1 MQDELFKTRYSKYG
15 YGIDVRRTYKDLPC
29 QPFWT
34 WVTGKSL
41 NDRPPRR
48 PKDTLLKPWQLYL
61 HISWGY
67 AVFFLAVIYG
77 QQLLASQQPL
87 WLKCLLGALIM
98 CLVVNRQ
105 RGFLHTF
112 HYTTHGASL
121 ENKALARFTC
131 KWILSI
137 PILHT
142 PRDEYVK
149 LHVNEHH
156 SVRTFNTE
164 HDVDL
169 VFMKQ
174 HGFYKGMSESAFWT
188 RLVLAPFHP
197 ARILEHL
204 KFRFDVSFVSAP
216 RHERVSRA
224 LYWAALLGLVYA
236 SGYLEA
242 FALFYLFPIF
252 ILTQYS
258 SWIQHVSEH
267 LWFARN
273 EHGLPRFLHYGSLS
287 WGRFLG
293 RPYPADKQG
302 LAFALAFVRWSLGVL
317 LIDIPLRVFSFMQD
331 LPSHD
336 FHHRKPGVNFWRIAP
351 ERAANEARPSK
362 FGPMTETWGMWE
374 NFLILR
380 DHLCRGQSDPFGIV
394 DWYRENHARL
404 APETDAANQP
414 HTNPHPRLPPDHTG
428 NPMNTQIA
436 QITQSLA
443 ANGCAYITPSD
454 ALYDEQDWELMNQ
467 VLANSTLPWEKILI
481 GDADE
486 ENDLYVARFMT
497 DRDRPTVVN
506 HALSELIIPR
516 VCNDNVMSLFRKLM
530 GDDAF
535 YVRRMQVNRMK
546 AGSFIGRHL
555 DTDSNPD
562 YQYSIVLQLGTYFS
576 GGQFVVYDRDGNLRN
591 DIKPEPRSV
600 IISDCSYPHEVQQVT
615 AGERVSLV
623 FFVSRHA
630 DRNRRVY

>member
-302 LAFALAFVRWSLGVL
+302 LAFALEPGRAADRHPAAGVL
-317 LIDIPLRVFSFMQD
+317 L
-331 LPSHD
+331 H
-336 FHHRKPGVNFWRIAP
+336 A
-351 ERAANEARPSK
+351 
-362 FGPMTETWGMWE
+362 GPA
-374 NFLILR
+374 
-380 DHLCRGQSDPFGIV
+380 Q
-394 DWYRENHARL
+394 
-404 APETDAANQP
+404 
-414 HTNPHPRLPPDHTG
+414 PRLPPPQAG
-428 NPMNTQIA
+428 GEL
-436 QITQSLA
+436 LA
-443 ANGCAYITPSD
+443 HRAG
-454 ALYDEQDWELMNQ
+454 
-467 VLANSTLPWEKILI
+467 
-481 GDADE
+481 
-486 ENDLYVARFMT
+486 ARGQRGAPLEVRPD
-497 DRDRPTVVN
+497 DRDLGHVGELPDPARPP
-506 HALSELIIPR
+506 LPR
-516 VCNDNVMSLFRKLM
+516 PVGPV
-530 GDDAF
+530 
-535 YVRRMQVNRMK
+535 
-546 AGSFIGRHL
+546 
-555 DTDSNPD
+555 
-562 YQYSIVLQLGTYFS
+562 
-576 GGQFVVYDRDGNLRN
+576 
-591 DIKPEPRSV
+591 
-600 IISDCSYPHEVQQVT
+600 
-615 AGERVSLV
+615 
-623 FFVSRHA
+623 
-630 DRNRRVY
+630 RNRRLVPREPCPARSGDRCRQPAPHQPTRIPGYRLITQETP

>member
-287 WGRFLG
+287 WD
-293 RPYPADKQG
+293 ASS
-302 LAFALAFVRWSLGVL
+302 A
-317 LIDIPLRVFSFMQD
+317 
-331 LPSHD
+331 
-336 FHHRKPGVNFWRIAP
+336 AP
-351 ERAANEARPSK
+351 
-362 FGPMTETWGMWE
+362 T
-374 NFLILR
+374 
-380 DHLCRGQSDPFGIV
+380 
-394 DWYRENHARL
+394 
-404 APETDAANQP
+404 
-414 HTNPHPRLPPDHTG
+414 
-428 NPMNTQIA
+428 
-436 QITQSLA
+436 
-443 ANGCAYITPSD
+443 
-454 ALYDEQDWELMNQ
+454 
-467 VLANSTLPWEKILI
+467 
-481 GDADE
+481 
-486 ENDLYVARFMT
+486 
-497 DRDRPTVVN
+497 RPT
-506 HALSELIIPR
+506 SR
-516 VCNDNVMSLFRKLM
+516 VWPSPWRSF
-530 GDDAF
+530 
-535 YVRRMQVNRMK
+535 
-546 AGSFIGRHL
+546 AGAWA
-555 DTDSNPD
+555 
-562 YQYSIVLQLGTYFS
+562 
-576 GGQFVVYDRDGNLRN
+576 
-591 DIKPEPRSV
+591 
-600 IISDCSYPHEVQQVT
+600 CC
-615 AGERVSLV
+615 
-623 FFVSRHA
+623 
-630 DRNRRVY
+630 

>member
-48 PKDTLLKPWQLYL
+48 PKDTLLKPWRLYL

-287 WGRFLG
+287 RDASSAALPGRQAGPGLRPGVRSLEPG
-293 RPYPADKQG
+293 RAADRHPA
-302 LAFALAFVRWSLGVL
+302 AGVL
-317 LIDIPLRVFSFMQD
+317 L
-331 LPSHD
+331 H
-336 FHHRKPGVNFWRIAP
+336 A
-351 ERAANEARPSK
+351 
-362 FGPMTETWGMWE
+362 GPA
-374 NFLILR
+374 
-380 DHLCRGQSDPFGIV
+380 Q
-394 DWYRENHARL
+394 
-404 APETDAANQP
+404 
-414 HTNPHPRLPPDHTG
+414 PRLPPSQAG
-428 NPMNTQIA
+428 
-436 QITQSLA
+436 SELLA
-443 ANGCAYITPSD
+443 HRAG
-454 ALYDEQDWELMNQ
+454 
-467 VLANSTLPWEKILI
+467 
-481 GDADE
+481 
-486 ENDLYVARFMT
+486 ARGQRGAPLEVRPD
-497 DRDRPTVVN
+497 DRDLGHVGELPDPARPP
-506 HALSELIIPR
+506 LPR
-516 VCNDNVMSLFRKLM
+516 PVGPV
-530 GDDAF
+530 
-535 YVRRMQVNRMK
+535 
-546 AGSFIGRHL
+546 
-555 DTDSNPD
+555 
-562 YQYSIVLQLGTYFS
+562 
-576 GGQFVVYDRDGNLRN
+576 
-591 DIKPEPRSV
+591 
-600 IISDCSYPHEVQQVT
+600 
-615 AGERVSLV
+615 
-623 FFVSRHA
+623 
-630 DRNRRVY
+630 RNRRLVPREPCPARSGDRCRQPAPHQPTRIPGYRLITQETP

>member
-15 YGIDVRRTYKDLPC
+15 YGIDVRRTYKDVPC

-414 HTNPHPRLPPDHTG
+414 HTNQPAS
-428 NPMNTQIA
+428 QA
-436 QITQSLA
+436 
-443 ANGCAYITPSD
+443 
-454 ALYDEQDWELMNQ
+454 
-467 VLANSTLPWEKILI
+467 
-481 GDADE
+481 
-486 ENDLYVARFMT
+486 
-497 DRDRPTVVN
+497 
-506 HALSELIIPR
+506 
-516 VCNDNVMSLFRKLM
+516 
-530 GDDAF
+530 
-535 YVRRMQVNRMK
+535 
-546 AGSFIGRHL
+546 
-555 DTDSNPD
+555 
-562 YQYSIVLQLGTYFS
+562 
-576 GGQFVVYDRDGNLRN
+576 
-591 DIKPEPRSV
+591 
-600 IISDCSYPHEVQQVT
+600 T
-615 AGERVSLV
+615 A
-623 FFVSRHA
+623 
-630 DRNRRVY
+630 

>member
-216 RHERVSRA
+216 RHERQPG
-224 LYWAALLGLVYA
+224 ALLGRAARPGVRQRLPGGVRAVLPVPDLHPHPVLVVDPA
-236 SGYLEA
+236 RLRA
-242 FALFYLFPIF
+242 PLVRPQRARPAALPALR
-252 ILTQYS
+252 LAELGT
-258 SWIQHVSEH
+258 
-267 LWFARN
+267 
-273 EHGLPRFLHYGSLS
+273 LPRPPLSGRQAGPGLRPGVRSLEP
-287 WGRFLG
+287 GRAAD
-293 RPYPADKQG
+293 RHPA
-302 LAFALAFVRWSLGVL
+302 AGVL
-317 LIDIPLRVFSFMQD
+317 LHAGPAQPR
-331 LPSHD
+331 LP
-336 FHHRKPGVNFWRIAP
+336 PPQAGVNFWRIAP

-414 HTNPHPRLPPDHTG
+414 HTNQPAS
-428 NPMNTQIA
+428 QA
-436 QITQSLA
+436 
-443 ANGCAYITPSD
+443 
-454 ALYDEQDWELMNQ
+454 
-467 VLANSTLPWEKILI
+467 
-481 GDADE
+481 
-486 ENDLYVARFMT
+486 
-497 DRDRPTVVN
+497 
-506 HALSELIIPR
+506 
-516 VCNDNVMSLFRKLM
+516 
-530 GDDAF
+530 
-535 YVRRMQVNRMK
+535 
-546 AGSFIGRHL
+546 
-555 DTDSNPD
+555 
-562 YQYSIVLQLGTYFS
+562 
-576 GGQFVVYDRDGNLRN
+576 
-591 DIKPEPRSV
+591 
-600 IISDCSYPHEVQQVT
+600 T
-615 AGERVSLV
+615 A
-623 FFVSRHA
+623 
-630 DRNRRVY
+630 

>member
-242 FALFYLFPIF
+242 FAL
-252 ILTQYS
+252 
-258 SWIQHVSEH
+258 
-267 LWFARN
+267 
-273 EHGLPRFLHYGSLS
+273 
-287 WGRFLG
+287 
-293 RPYPADKQG
+293 D
-302 LAFALAFVRWSLGVL
+302 
-317 LIDIPLRVFSFMQD
+317 
-331 LPSHD
+331 
-336 FHHRKPGVNFWRIAP
+336 RK
-351 ERAANEARPSK
+351 S
-362 FGPMTETWGMWE
+362 
-374 NFLILR
+374 
-380 DHLCRGQSDPFGIV
+380 
-394 DWYRENHARL
+394 
-404 APETDAANQP
+404 
-414 HTNPHPRLPPDHTG
+414 
-428 NPMNTQIA
+428 
-436 QITQSLA
+436 
-443 ANGCAYITPSD
+443 
-454 ALYDEQDWELMNQ
+454 
-467 VLANSTLPWEKILI
+467 
-481 GDADE
+481 
-486 ENDLYVARFMT
+486 
-497 DRDRPTVVN
+497 VV
-506 HALSELIIPR
+506 
-516 VCNDNVMSLFRKLM
+516 
-530 GDDAF
+530 
-535 YVRRMQVNRMK
+535 
-546 AGSFIGRHL
+546 
-555 DTDSNPD
+555 
-562 YQYSIVLQLGTYFS
+562 
-576 GGQFVVYDRDGNLRN
+576 
-591 DIKPEPRSV
+591 
-600 IISDCSYPHEVQQVT
+600 
-615 AGERVSLV
+615 
-623 FFVSRHA
+623 
-630 DRNRRVY
+630 

>member
-48 PKDTLLKPWQLYL
+48 PKDTLLKPWRLYL

-273 EHGLPRFLHYGSLS
+273 EHGLPRFLHYGSLKQ
-287 WGRFLG
+287 GRFLG
-293 RPYPADKQG
+293 RP
-302 LAFALAFVRWSLGVL
+302 
-317 LIDIPLRVFSFMQD
+317 
-331 LPSHD
+331 
-336 FHHRKPGVNFWRIAP
+336 
-351 ERAANEARPSK
+351 
-362 FGPMTETWGMWE
+362 T
-374 NFLILR
+374 
-380 DHLCRGQSDPFGIV
+380 
-394 DWYRENHARL
+394 
-404 APETDAANQP
+404 
-414 HTNPHPRLPPDHTG
+414 
-428 NPMNTQIA
+428 
-436 QITQSLA
+436 
-443 ANGCAYITPSD
+443 
-454 ALYDEQDWELMNQ
+454 
-467 VLANSTLPWEKILI
+467 
-481 GDADE
+481 
-486 ENDLYVARFMT
+486 
-497 DRDRPTVVN
+497 RPTSR
-506 HALSELIIPR
+506 AWPSPWR
-516 VCNDNVMSLFRKLM
+516 SF
-530 GDDAF
+530 
-535 YVRRMQVNRMK
+535 
-546 AGSFIGRHL
+546 AGAWA
-555 DTDSNPD
+555 
-562 YQYSIVLQLGTYFS
+562 
-576 GGQFVVYDRDGNLRN
+576 
-591 DIKPEPRSV
+591 
-600 IISDCSYPHEVQQVT
+600 CC
-615 AGERVSLV
+615 
-623 FFVSRHA
+623 
-630 DRNRRVY
+630 

>member
-216 RHERVSRA
+216 RHGASAGRSTGPRCSAWCTPAATWRRSRCSTCSRSSSSPSTRRGSSTSPSTSGSPA
-224 LYWAALLGLVYA
+224 TSTACRA
-236 SGYLEA
+236 SC
-242 FALFYLFPIF
+242 
-252 ILTQYS
+252 TT
-258 SWIQHVSEH
+258 
-267 LWFARN
+267 AR
-273 EHGLPRFLHYGSLS
+273 
-287 WGRFLG
+287 
-293 RPYPADKQG
+293 
-302 LAFALAFVRWSLGVL
+302 
-317 LIDIPLRVFSFMQD
+317 
-331 LPSHD
+331 
-336 FHHRKPGVNFWRIAP
+336 
-351 ERAANEARPSK
+351 
-362 FGPMTETWGMWE
+362 
-374 NFLILR
+374 
-380 DHLCRGQSDPFGIV
+380 
-394 DWYRENHARL
+394 
-404 APETDAANQP
+404 
-414 HTNPHPRLPPDHTG
+414 
-428 NPMNTQIA
+428 
-436 QITQSLA
+436 
-443 ANGCAYITPSD
+443 
-454 ALYDEQDWELMNQ
+454 
-467 VLANSTLPWEKILI
+467 
-481 GDADE
+481 
-486 ENDLYVARFMT
+486 
-497 DRDRPTVVN
+497 
-506 HALSELIIPR
+506 
-516 VCNDNVMSLFRKLM
+516 
-530 GDDAF
+530 
-535 YVRRMQVNRMK
+535 
-546 AGSFIGRHL
+546 
-555 DTDSNPD
+555 
-562 YQYSIVLQLGTYFS
+562 
-576 GGQFVVYDRDGNLRN
+576 
-591 DIKPEPRSV
+591 
-600 IISDCSYPHEVQQVT
+600 
-615 AGERVSLV
+615 
-623 FFVSRHA
+623 
-630 DRNRRVY
+630 

>member
-156 SVRTFNTE
+156 S
-164 HDVDL
+164 
-169 VFMKQ
+169 
-174 HGFYKGMSESAFWT
+174 
-188 RLVLAPFHP
+188 
-197 ARILEHL
+197 
-204 KFRFDVSFVSAP
+204 
-216 RHERVSRA
+216 
-224 LYWAALLGLVYA
+224 
-236 SGYLEA
+236 
-242 FALFYLFPIF
+242 
-252 ILTQYS
+252 
-258 SWIQHVSEH
+258 EH

-414 HTNPHPRLPPDHTG
+414 HTNQPAS
-428 NPMNTQIA
+428 QA
-436 QITQSLA
+436 
-443 ANGCAYITPSD
+443 
-454 ALYDEQDWELMNQ
+454 
-467 VLANSTLPWEKILI
+467 
-481 GDADE
+481 
-486 ENDLYVARFMT
+486 
-497 DRDRPTVVN
+497 
-506 HALSELIIPR
+506 
-516 VCNDNVMSLFRKLM
+516 
-530 GDDAF
+530 
-535 YVRRMQVNRMK
+535 
-546 AGSFIGRHL
+546 
-555 DTDSNPD
+555 
-562 YQYSIVLQLGTYFS
+562 
-576 GGQFVVYDRDGNLRN
+576 
-591 DIKPEPRSV
+591 
-600 IISDCSYPHEVQQVT
+600 T
-615 AGERVSLV
+615 A
-623 FFVSRHA
+623 
-630 DRNRRVY
+630 

>member
-41 NDRPPRR
+41 NDRPPRL

-287 WGRFLG
+287 WGRFLPPLSYRQAGPGLRPGVRSLEPG
-293 RPYPADKQG
+293 RAADRHPA
-302 LAFALAFVRWSLGVL
+302 AGVL
-317 LIDIPLRVFSFMQD
+317 LHAGPAQPR
-331 LPSHD
+331 LPPSQAGSELLA
-336 FHHRKPGVNFWRIAP
+336 HRAG
-351 ERAANEARPSK
+351 ARGQRGAPSK

-414 HTNPHPRLPPDHTG
+414 HTNQPAS
-428 NPMNTQIA
+428 QA
-436 QITQSLA
+436 
-443 ANGCAYITPSD
+443 
-454 ALYDEQDWELMNQ
+454 
-467 VLANSTLPWEKILI
+467 
-481 GDADE
+481 
-486 ENDLYVARFMT
+486 
-497 DRDRPTVVN
+497 
-506 HALSELIIPR
+506 
-516 VCNDNVMSLFRKLM
+516 
-530 GDDAF
+530 
-535 YVRRMQVNRMK
+535 
-546 AGSFIGRHL
+546 
-555 DTDSNPD
+555 
-562 YQYSIVLQLGTYFS
+562 
-576 GGQFVVYDRDGNLRN
+576 
-591 DIKPEPRSV
+591 
-600 IISDCSYPHEVQQVT
+600 T
-615 AGERVSLV
+615 A
-623 FFVSRHA
+623 
-630 DRNRRVY
+630 